1 MAVSEMIDVMKNMN
15 KGYLVIGV
23 AVVVLGMLVLAN
35 LLDVVRG
42 NDIYELLWPIMIFAT
57 GLGLVS
63 SPGAKGL
70 GYIILWIG
78 FLLLLRQMHIF
89 DSDAGKTILVLILA
103 LTGLGI
109 LTQAGDRIAPKDS

>member
-1 MAVSEMIDVMKNMN
+1 MKNVN
-15 KGYLVIGV
+15 KSYLVIGV
-23 AVVVLGMLVLAN
+23 AVVILGMLVLAN

-57 GLGLVS
+57 GLGVVS

-70 GYIILWIG
+70 GFIILWVG
-78 FLLLLRQMHIF
+78 FLLLLRQMNVF
-89 DSDAGKTILVLILA
+89 DSEAGQTILVLVLA

-109 LTQAGDRIAPKDS
+109 LTQVGDRIAPKDS